1 MKDQSTDS
9 SDHIQSKQS
18 YHQPLL
24 SNKLKNLLLIGG
36 VVALALIPL
45 FVVKDGKFGGAD
57 DQGKEAITKINP
69 NYKPWFE
76 SLTQPASS
84 EVAGLLF
91 AVQAALGAGVLGYAI
106 GLYKGR
112 SEVKK
117 LSQPPVNQKI
127 EQE

>member
-1 MKDQSTDS
+1 MKDKSVDS
-9 SDHIQSKQS
+9 SNR
-18 YHQPLL
+18 QPLL
-24 SNKLKNLLLIGG
+24 SNKLKNWLLIGG
-36 VVALALIPL
+36 VVTLALLPL
-45 FVVKDGKFGGAD
+45 VIVKDGKFGGAD

-76 SLTQPASS
+76 SFMQPASS
-84 EVAGLLF
+84 EIAGLLF

-112 SEVKK
+112 SEAKQ
-117 LSQPPVNQKI
+117 LPHSSVNQKI

>member
-1 MKDQSTDS
+1 MKDSSTNTS
-9 SDHIQSKQS
+9 TR
-18 YHQPLL
+18 QPLSSNKL
-24 SNKLKNLLLIGG
+24 SNKLRNWLLIGG
-36 VVALALIPL
+36 VVALALMPL

-69 NYKPWFE
+69 EYKPWFE
-76 SLTQPASS
+76 SFMQPASS
-84 EVAGLLF
+84 EIAGLLF

-112 SEVKK
+112 SEAKQ
-117 LSQPPVNQKI
+117 LPHPPVNQKI

>member
-1 MKDQSTDS
+1 MKYPNPDLPKRQS
-9 SDHIQSKQS
+9 
-18 YHQPLL
+18 LL
-24 SNKLKNLLLIGG
+24 SNKLKNWLLISG

-57 DQGKEAITKINP
+57 DQGKAAITKINP

-76 SLTQPASS
+76 SLIQPASS
-84 EVAGLLF
+84 EIAGLLF

-112 SEVKK
+112 SEEKK
-117 LSQPPVNQKI
+117 LQQQVNSVSAKI

>member
-9 SDHIQSKQS
+9 SNR
-18 YHQPLL
+18 QPLL
-24 SNKLKNLLLIGG
+24 SNKLKNWLLIGG

-69 NYKPWFE
+69 DYKPWFE
-76 SLTQPASS
+76 SVMKPASS
-84 EVAGLLF
+84 EIAGLLF
-91 AVQAALGAGVLGYAI
+91 ATQAALGAGVLGYAI

-112 SEVKK
+112 SETKK
-117 LSQPPVNQKI
+117 LLHPPVNQKI

>member
-9 SDHIQSKQS
+9 SN
-18 YHQPLL
+18 HQPLL
-24 SNKLKNLLLIGG
+24 SNKLKNWLLVGG

-45 FVVKDGKFGGAD
+45 VIVKDGKFGGAD
-57 DQGKEAITKINP
+57 DQGKETITKIAP

-76 SLTQPASS
+76 SFMKPASS
-84 EVAGLLF
+84 EIAGLLF
-91 AVQAALGAGVLGYAI
+91 AVQAALGAGTLGYAI

-112 SEVKK
+112 SEAQR
-117 LSQPPVNQKI
+117 LPHHPVNQKI

>member
-1 MKDQSTDS
+1 MKSKSTDTS
-9 SDHIQSKQS
+9 TR
-18 YHQPLL
+18 QPLL
-24 SNKLKNLLLIGG
+24 SNKLKNWLLIGG

-69 NYKPWFE
+69 EYKPWFE
-76 SLTQPASS
+76 SFMQPASS
-84 EVAGLLF
+84 EIAGLLF

-112 SEVKK
+112 SEAKQ
-117 LSQPPVNQKI
+117 LSHSPVNQKV